1 VINLPRCRLLRFTA
15 NAGRGIE
22 PHFKDYFSAAFEVL
36 RSHLREAQALTCL
49 FMLLECA
56 SLIALVLGMMLVRL
70 GQRNSLDWHAQ
81 RGLSFLQLGIRQLQ
95 RLRYQGQPL
104 PPLEVLPRRSP
115 PTASASQRKRE
126 QLECTIEFSRV
137 TRFSS

>member
-1 VINLPRCRLLRFTA
+1 MINLPRCRLLRSTA
-15 NAGRGIE
+15 NAGRRIE
-22 PHFKDYFSAAFEVL
+22 SHFKDYFSAAFEVL

-115 PTASASQRKRE
+115 PTASASQRKWE
-126 QLECTIEFSRV
+126 QLECPIEFSRV